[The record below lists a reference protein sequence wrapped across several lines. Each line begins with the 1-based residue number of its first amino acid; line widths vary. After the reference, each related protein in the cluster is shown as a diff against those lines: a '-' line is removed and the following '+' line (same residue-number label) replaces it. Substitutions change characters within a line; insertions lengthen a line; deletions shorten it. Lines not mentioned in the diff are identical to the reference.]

1 MSKFKLPDEI
11 TKSEG
16 KNARD
21 LVIIAMPKMGKSTIF
36 GKFSEE
42 NNALILSLEKGGYEF
57 INARKMEIYPEQDV
71 DIEEAFK
78 NYIEIRNLLL
88 KEKGKYKYLIIDGL
102 SDLDNLS
109 EIGGT
114 YAYMNTVIGQK
125 FNRVDNKPGGD
136 IIEFSNPKFKSV
148 LTLPDGAGF
157 YHTRSWFLQQIEFF
171 RQISPYRLYAA
182 HVRDKYI
189 RDNLKDDVVG
199 SEILLTGKL
208 KNIFASKVTAL
219 AKLSA
224 EGNQRFLNFDVANDS
239 IIAGSRD
246 PKLKGKILIS
256 EQDEEG
262 NIKTH
267 WDKIYG

>member
-36 GKFSEE
+36 GKFTEE

-71 DIEEAFK
+71 SIEEGFN

-88 KEKGKYKYLIIDGL
+88 KEKNKYKYLLVDGL
-102 SDLDNLS
+102 SDLDSLS

-114 YAYMNTVIGQK
+114 YAYMNSIIGKK
-125 FNRVDNKPGGD
+125 FNRVGNKEGGD
-136 IIEFSNPKFKSV
+136 ILNYNDPNFKSV

-157 YHTRSWFLQQIEFF
+157 SHTRSWFLQQIEFF
-171 RQISPYRLYAA
+171 RQISPYRIYAA
-182 HVRDKYI
+182 HVADKYI
-189 RDNLKDDVVG
+189 RDSLKDEVVG

-224 EGNQRFLNFDVANDS
+224 EDNKRFLNFDVANDS

-256 EQDEEG
+256 DKNEEG
-262 NIKTH
+262 NIITH
-267 WDKIYG
+267 WDKIYK